1 MIGLDTNV
9 LVRYLVEDD
18 EEQAARAAA
27 FIEGISDRGEK
38 LYVPHVV
45 LCELVWVLASAYGR
59 SRRDLAE
66 ALKAI
71 VQTAQLVVEDVDV
84 AHRALARFEAG
95 AADFA
100 DYIVAE
106 RSAEAGCEW
115 VATFDKKLLTED
127 GFVKP

>member
-45 LCELVWVLASAYGR
+45 LCELV
-59 SRRDLAE
+59 
-66 ALKAI
+66 
-71 VQTAQLVVEDVDV
+71 
-84 AHRALARFEAG
+84 
-95 AADFA
+95 
-100 DYIVAE
+100 
-106 RSAEAGCEW
+106 
-115 VATFDKKLLTED
+115 
-127 GFVKP
+127 